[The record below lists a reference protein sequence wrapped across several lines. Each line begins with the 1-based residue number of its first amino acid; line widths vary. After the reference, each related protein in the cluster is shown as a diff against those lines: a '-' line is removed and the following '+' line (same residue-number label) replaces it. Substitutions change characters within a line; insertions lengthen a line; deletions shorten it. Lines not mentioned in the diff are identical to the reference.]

1 MSKNNAKMTIYH
13 IKNKLPVIGMLLLML
28 LLNLVIIVW
37 IHSNLVDLNMKMN
50 LLDFKTVFIQ
60 PTSKIT
66 NILNLKMI
74 NLNIIDKKIK
84 ISSAIILEKNKLI
97 FIKNYN
103 HQAILEKKM
112 KLMISLV
119 KYANILYW
127 IL

>member
-1 MSKNNAKMTIYH
+1 
-13 IKNKLPVIGMLLLML
+13 
-28 LLNLVIIVW
+28 
-37 IHSNLVDLNMKMN
+37 MKMN

-119 KYANILYW
+119 KYANILY
-127 IL
+127 